1 VAARPPPLSP
11 GHAVATVVES
21 RSLGAYFTRIVLD
34 VPDVERLNLP
44 NGADTA
50 VGIYFG
56 GKQSGPGRTYT
67 VRRDDRRDARLV
79 VDILMHGD
87 GVGTAWASHAA
98 EGDKVL
104 LAHANSWYR
113 PPPSTDWQLLVA
125 DMAGL
130 PALARILDDPPPVPT
145 TVLVEVADDD
155 VLAYLPAQ
163 PDVTV
168 VRSFDR
174 TLPLRVSAYTT
185 PVGAGYCWF
194 AGEASDARAVRK
206 HLRRELRWELRQ
218 LDVMGYWRQHSA
230 AWDDQFALIG
240 AGLYSVY
247 TRALDDGKSA
257 KDAMEQFDEA
267 LERAGL

>member
-1 VAARPPPLSP
+1 VGS
-11 GHAVATVVES
+11 VVES
-21 RSLGAYFTRIVLD
+21 RSLSAYFTRITLD

-56 GKQSGPGRTYT
+56 GERSAPGRTYT

-87 GVGTAWASHAA
+87 GLGTAWASHVA
-98 EGDKVL
+98 EGDKVI

-113 PPPSTDWQLLVA
+113 PPPTSDWQLLVA

-130 PALARILDDPPPVPT
+130 PALAAILDDPPTVPT
-145 TVLVEVADDD
+145 TVLVEAVDDD
-155 VLAYLPAQ
+155 VLAYLPTQ

-168 VRSFDR
+168 VPSFDGA
-174 TLPLRVSAYTT
+174 LPQRVSAYI
-185 PVGAGYCWF
+185 PPEGAGYCWF

-206 HLRRELRWELRQ
+206 HLRRELHWELAQ
-218 LDVMGYWRQHSA
+218 LDVMGYWRRHSA
-230 AWDDQFALIG
+230 GWDDRFALVG

-247 TRALDDGKSA
+247 TKALDDGKSA

-267 LERAGL
+267 LEQAGL